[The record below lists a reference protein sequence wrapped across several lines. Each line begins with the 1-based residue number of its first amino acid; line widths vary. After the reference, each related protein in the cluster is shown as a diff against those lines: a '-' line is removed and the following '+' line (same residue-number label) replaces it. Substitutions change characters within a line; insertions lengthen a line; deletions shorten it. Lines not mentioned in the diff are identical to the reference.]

1 MNDFT
6 ISDQEL
12 INDARAL
19 LHWTPSA
26 KKLGT
31 EGLLFSIDLHASTV
45 RQFLQIYDQRLAA
58 LSPGLHESL
67 FNYLSPLSNDKQT
80 D

>member
-31 EGLLFSIDLHASTV
+31 DGLLFSIDFHAATV
-45 RQFLQIYDQRLAA
+45 RCFLKTYDQRLAA

-67 FNYLSPLSNDKQT
+67 ITYLPPIT
-80 D
+80 DDPIY